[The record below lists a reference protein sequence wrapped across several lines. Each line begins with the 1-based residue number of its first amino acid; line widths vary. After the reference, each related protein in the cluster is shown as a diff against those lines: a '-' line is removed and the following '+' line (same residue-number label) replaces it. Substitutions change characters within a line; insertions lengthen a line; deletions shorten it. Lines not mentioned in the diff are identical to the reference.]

1 LTKTAIK
8 NIHQNQS
15 RHYGQFGLSRKIIN
29 SHVIDSFEDL
39 NVQKK
44 RNDAFS
50 TEKLDLVKQYFT
62 RSDMVRPLPC
72 LSLAGKDTKVK
83 LKCWSVQ

>member
-1 LTKTAIK
+1 LAW
-8 NIHQNQS
+8 
-15 RHYGQFGLSRKIIN
+15 GLHIIFSFN
-29 SHVIDSFEDL
+29 AFFFLGVVFFSFEDL